1 MSDINKTNGSAETP
15 ETEKK
20 PAEKKTAAK
29 KTSEKKA
36 AEKKTTTKKAAE
48 KKTTTKKTAEK
59 KTASRKTAE
68 KTAPKKA
75 AEKQPEKK
83 KVNEKL
89 IEALSQ
95 WEKNPSRENLNA
107 VMEEVVMTGKFLV
120 PAVTAELTEEESR
133 KVGSGKG
140 KKMRF
145 TTFTNAK
152 GQKYFPAFTSPA
164 QLLLWDKEYKGE
176 TAVLTFDDLC
186 SVVGWNPDMLGF
198 VVDPFGANLSIGG
211 ELCGQLKRKKDLLRK
226 QYAELVRKNLKR

>member
-1 MSDINKTNGSAETP
+1 LSDINKTNGSAETP
-15 ETEKK
+15 EIEKK

-29 KTSEKKA
+29 KTSE
-36 AEKKTTTKKAAE
+36 KKAAE

>member
-29 KTSEKKA
+29 KTSEKKT
-36 AEKKTTTKKAAE
+36 AEKKTTV
-48 KKTTTKKTAEK
+48 KKTAEK
-59 KTASRKTAE
+59 KPASRKTAE
-68 KTAPKKA
+68 KAASKKA
-75 AEKQPEKK
+75 EDKQPEKK

-89 IEALSQ
+89 IEVLAK

-133 KVGSGKG
+133 RVGSGKG

-145 TTFTNAK
+145 TAFTNAK
-152 GQKYFPAFTSPA
+152 GEKYFPAFTSPA

-211 ELCGQLKRKKDLLRK
+211 ELCGQLKHKKDMLRK
-226 QYAELVRKNLKR
+226 QYAELVRKNLKRQ

>member
-1 MSDINKTNGSAETP
+1 MSNINKTNGSAETA

-29 KTSEKKA
+29 KTSE
-36 AEKKTTTKKAAE
+36 KKAAE

>member
-29 KTSEKKA
+29 KTSE
-36 AEKKTTTKKAAE
+36 KKAAE

-133 KVGSGKG
+133 KVGIWKRQEDAFYHIYQCQGTEIFPG
-140 KKMRF
+140 VYF
-145 TTFTNAK
+145 T
-152 GQKYFPAFTSPA
+152 GPAAS
-164 QLLLWDKEYKGE
+164 
-176 TAVLTFDDLC
+176 
-186 SVVGWNPDMLGF
+186 LG
-198 VVDPFGANLSIGG
+198 
-211 ELCGQLKRKKDLLRK
+211 
-226 QYAELVRKNLKR
+226 

>member
-36 AEKKTTTKKAAE
+36 AEKKTTTKK
-48 KKTTTKKTAEK
+48 TAEK
-59 KTASRKTAE
+59 

-83 KVNEKL
+83 RVNEKL

>member
-29 KTSEKKA
+29 KTSEKKT
-36 AEKKTTTKKAAE
+36 AEKKTTA
-48 KKTTTKKTAEK
+48 KKTAEK

-68 KTAPKKA
+68 KAASKKT
-75 AEKQPEKK
+75 EDKQPEKK

-89 IEALSQ
+89 IEALAK
-95 WEKNPSRENLNA
+95 WEKNPSRENLNT

-133 KVGSGKG
+133 RVGSGKG
-140 KKMRF
+140 RKMRF
-145 TTFTNAK
+145 TAFTNAK
-152 GQKYFPAFTSPA
+152 GEKYFPAFTSPA

-211 ELCGQLKRKKDLLRK
+211 ELCGQLKHKKDMLRK
-226 QYAELVRKNLKR
+226 QYAELVRKNLKRQ

>member
-1 MSDINKTNGSAETP
+1 MRKEQP
-15 ETEKK
+15 QRRRLK
-20 PAEKKTAAK
+20 
-29 KTSEKKA
+29 
-36 AEKKTTTKKAAE
+36 
-48 KKTTTKKTAEK
+48 K

>member
-1 MSDINKTNGSAETP
+1 MSDINETNGSAETP

-29 KTSEKKA
+29 KTSEKKT
-36 AEKKTTTKKAAE
+36 AEKKTTA
-48 KKTTTKKTAEK
+48 KKTAEK

-68 KTAPKKA
+68 KAASKKT
-75 AEKQPEKK
+75 EDKQPEKK

-89 IEALSQ
+89 IEALAK

-133 KVGSGKG
+133 RVGSGKG
-140 KKMRF
+140 RKMRF
-145 TTFTNAK
+145 TAFTNAK
-152 GQKYFPAFTSPA
+152 GEKYFPAFTSPA

-211 ELCGQLKRKKDLLRK
+211 ELCGQLKHKKDMLRK
-226 QYAELVRKNLKR
+226 QYAELVRKNLKRQ

>member
-36 AEKKTTTKKAAE
+36 AEK
-48 KKTTTKKTAEK
+48 
-59 KTASRKTAE
+59 
-68 KTAPKKA
+68 
-75 AEKQPEKK
+75 QPEKK
-83 KVNEKL
+83 RVNEKL

>member
-29 KTSEKKA
+29 KTSEKKT
-36 AEKKTTTKKAAE
+36 AEKKTTA
-48 KKTTTKKTAEK
+48 KKTAEK

-68 KTAPKKA
+68 KAASKKT
-75 AEKQPEKK
+75 EDKQPEKK

-89 IEALSQ
+89 IEALAK

-133 KVGSGKG
+133 RVGSGKG
-140 KKMRF
+140 RKMRF
-145 TTFTNAK
+145 TAFTNAK
-152 GQKYFPAFTSPA
+152 GEKYFPAFTSPA

-211 ELCGQLKRKKDLLRK
+211 ELCGQLKHKKDMLRK
-226 QYAELVRKNLKR
+226 QYAELVRKNLKRQ

>member
-29 KTSEKKA
+29 KTSEKKT
-36 AEKKTTTKKAAE
+36 AEKKTTA
-48 KKTTTKKTAEK
+48 KKTAEK

-68 KTAPKKA
+68 KAASKKA
-75 AEKQPEKK
+75 EDKQPEKK

-89 IEALSQ
+89 IEALAK

-133 KVGSGKG
+133 RVGSGKG
-140 KKMRF
+140 RKMRF
-145 TTFTNAK
+145 TAFTNAK
-152 GQKYFPAFTSPA
+152 GEKYFPAFTSPA

-211 ELCGQLKRKKDLLRK
+211 ELCGQLKHKKDMLRK
-226 QYAELVRKNLKR
+226 QYAELVRKNLKRQ

>member
-29 KTSEKKA
+29 KTSEKKT
-36 AEKKTTTKKAAE
+36 AEKKTTV
-48 KKTTTKKTAEK
+48 KKTAEK
-59 KTASRKTAE
+59 KPASRKTAE
-68 KTAPKKA
+68 KAASKKA
-75 AEKQPEKK
+75 EDKQPEKK

-89 IEALSQ
+89 IEVLAK

-133 KVGSGKG
+133 RVGSGKG
-140 KKMRF
+140 RKMRF
-145 TTFTNAK
+145 TAFTNAK
-152 GQKYFPAFTSPA
+152 GEKYFPAFTSPA

-211 ELCGQLKRKKDLLRK
+211 ELCGQLKHKKDMLRK
-226 QYAELVRKNLKR
+226 QYAELVRKNLKRQ

>member
-29 KTSEKKA
+29 KTSEKKT
-36 AEKKTTTKKAAE
+36 AEKKTTA
-48 KKTTTKKTAEK
+48 KKTAEK
-59 KTASRKTAE
+59 KPASRKTAE
-68 KTAPKKA
+68 KAASKKA
-75 AEKQPEKK
+75 EDKQPEKK

-89 IEALSQ
+89 IEALAK

-133 KVGSGKG
+133 RVGSGKG
-140 KKMRF
+140 RKMRF
-145 TTFTNAK
+145 TAFTNAK
-152 GQKYFPAFTSPA
+152 GEKYFPAFTSPS

-211 ELCGQLKRKKDLLRK
+211 ELCGQLKHKKDMLRK
-226 QYAELVRKNLKR
+226 QYAELVRKNLKRQ

>member
-36 AEKKTTTKKAAE
+36 AEKKT
-48 KKTTTKKTAEK
+48 
-59 KTASRKTAE
+59 ASRKTAE

-83 KVNEKL
+83 RVNEKL

>member
-36 AEKKTTTKKAAE
+36 AEKKTTTKK
-48 KKTTTKKTAEK
+48 TAEK

-75 AEKQPEKK
+75 PEKK

>member
-36 AEKKTTTKKAAE
+36 AEKKTTT
-48 KKTTTKKTAEK
+48 
-59 KTASRKTAE
+59 RKTAE

>member
-36 AEKKTTTKKAAE
+36 AEKKT
-48 KKTTTKKTAEK
+48 
-59 KTASRKTAE
+59 ASRKTAE
-68 KTAPKKA
+68 KTDPKKA

-83 KVNEKL
+83 RVNEKL

>member
-29 KTSEKKA
+29 KTSEKKT
-36 AEKKTTTKKAAE
+36 AEKKTTA
-48 KKTTTKKTAEK
+48 KKTAEK
-59 KTASRKTAE
+59 KPASRKTAE
-68 KTAPKKA
+68 KAASKKA
-75 AEKQPEKK
+75 EDKQPEKK

-89 IEALSQ
+89 IEALAK

-133 KVGSGKG
+133 RVGSGKG
-140 KKMRF
+140 RKMRF
-145 TTFTNAK
+145 TAFTNAK
-152 GQKYFPAFTSPA
+152 GEKYFPAFTSPA

-211 ELCGQLKRKKDLLRK
+211 ELCGQLKHKKDMLRK
-226 QYAELVRKNLKR
+226 QYAELVRKNLKRQ

>member
-36 AEKKTTTKKAAE
+36 
-48 KKTTTKKTAEK
+48 AEK

>member
-29 KTSEKKA
+29 KTSE
-36 AEKKTTTKKAAE
+36 KKAAE

-120 PAVTAELTEEESR
+120 PAELTEEESR

>member
-29 KTSEKKA
+29 KTSE
-36 AEKKTTTKKAAE
+36 KKAAE

-89 IEALSQ
+89 
-95 WEKNPSRENLNA
+95 PSRENLNA

>member
-29 KTSEKKA
+29 KTSEKK
-36 AEKKTTTKKAAE
+36 TAE

-68 KTAPKKA
+68 KTASKKA
-75 AEKQPEKK
+75 AEKK

-89 IEALSQ
+89 IEALAQ
-95 WEKNPSRENLNA
+95 WEKNPSRENLNT

-140 KKMRF
+140 RKMRF
-145 TTFTNAK
+145 TAFTNAK
-152 GQKYFPAFTSPA
+152 GQKYFPAFTSPE
-164 QLLLWDKEYKGE
+164 QLLRWDKEYKGE

-211 ELCGQLKRKKDLLRK
+211 ELCGQLKHKKDMLRK
-226 QYAELVRKNLKR
+226 QYAELVRKNLKRS

>member
-15 ETEKK
+15 ETENK

-29 KTSEKKA
+29 KTSE
-36 AEKKTTTKKAAE
+36 
-48 KKTTTKKTAEK
+48 KKTAEK

-68 KTAPKKA
+68 KTASKKA

-89 IEALSQ
+89 IEALAQ
-95 WEKNPSRENLNA
+95 WEKNPSRENLNT

-140 KKMRF
+140 RKMRF
-145 TTFTNAK
+145 TAFTNAK
-152 GQKYFPAFTSPA
+152 GQKYFPAFTSPE
-164 QLLLWDKEYKGE
+164 QLLRWDKEYKGE

-211 ELCGQLKRKKDLLRK
+211 ELCGQLKHKKDMLRK
-226 QYAELVRKNLKR
+226 QYAELVRKNLKRS

>member
-29 KTSEKKA
+29 KTSE
-36 AEKKTTTKKAAE
+36 
-48 KKTTTKKTAEK
+48 KKTAEK